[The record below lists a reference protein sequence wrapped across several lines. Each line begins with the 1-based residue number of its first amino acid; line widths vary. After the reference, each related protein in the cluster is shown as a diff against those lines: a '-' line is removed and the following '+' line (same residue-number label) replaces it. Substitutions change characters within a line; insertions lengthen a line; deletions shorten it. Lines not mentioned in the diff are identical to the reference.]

1 MVLSSETKGPAQ
13 VTRRPGLPG
22 RRRQDMADKDKD
34 MDPLAL
40 TEELFAFLQG
50 KVPEGYKIKRRH
62 VPRLTEDQ
70 AWTVI
75 WYCANLGRLD
85 VFDDSIERCD
95 VCGTLYNRNS
105 SGDCLDYGR
114 APYSFCDNCMDTEQW
129 YKKARRNPDKNL
141 RPSRTWC
148 RGR

>member
-1 MVLSSETKGPAQ
+1 MTP
-13 VTRRPGLPG
+13 
-22 RRRQDMADKDKD
+22 DMADKDKD

-40 TEELFAFLQG
+40 TEELFALLQG

-62 VPRLTEDQ
+62 VPRLTEEQ

-75 WYCANLGRLD
+75 WYLGELHQQIPD
-85 VFDDSIERCD
+85 FIERCD

-105 SGDCLDYGR
+105 SGDCFDYGR
-114 APYSFCDNCMDTEQW
+114 APYDFCDNCMDTEQW

-141 RPSRTWC
+141 RPERRAT
-148 RGR
+148 